1 MKPQI
6 NVVWFKRDLRL
17 EDHAALEEA
26 SKEKL
31 PVLLLFVF
39 EPSLWKDPHT
49 DLRHWRFLYESV
61 VDCYRQF
68 RERGAR
74 LYLFHR
80 ECEEVWMLLAEQFR
94 INTIY
99 SYEETGLEI
108 TYRRD
113 RQLARW
119 FTDREIRWVEFPCN
133 GVQRRCLN
141 RDGWDKKWKAQVRQS
156 QHRVDWSEW
165 AGVALDSA
173 WYAEHKGPELPIGVN
188 QSHSSFQP
196 GGAKQAQS
204 ALHQFLQGG
213 GHGYSRHISKPL
225 TSPLHT
231 SRLSPYLAYG
241 CLSMRQVWQALQQVQ
256 HPRNSFRAFE
266 SRLHW
271 HCHFIQKF
279 ETQPNIE
286 FTDLN
291 PGYCSFPWQND
302 EQHLQA
308 WQNGQTGIPLADACM
323 RCVAV
328 TGFLNFRMRALLVS
342 CLTHL
347 LGLNWKLGVE
357 HLARYFLDF
366 EPGIHYPQF
375 QMQAGV
381 TGINTIRIYNPIKQA
396 LEHDAEGKF
405 IHQWVP
411 ELSEVPMPW
420 LAAPWELGWID
431 RKSMNITL
439 PTIYERPVVMPQV
452 AMARARQLFWSFRQ
466 SNEVRRH
473 REHILQTHVSS
484 PNARR
489 HQSRTKKSRFE
500 KDKLVQLEFEQVQEM
515 GRLST

>member
-1 MKPQI
+1 MKPLI

-17 EDHAALEEA
+17 EDHAALEQA
-26 SKEKL
+26 SRENL

-39 EPSLWKDPHT
+39 EPSLWKDRHT

-68 RERGAR
+68 RDRGVK

-80 ECEEVWMLLAEQFR
+80 ECEEVWMLLAEKFR
-94 INTIY
+94 INTVY

-113 RQLARW
+113 RRLARW
-119 FTDREIRWVEFPCN
+119 FADCEISWVEFPCN
-133 GVQRRCLN
+133 GIQRRRLN
-141 RDGWDKKWKAQVRQS
+141 RDGWDKQWKTQMS
-156 QHRVDWSEW
+156 QPQHQVDWSEW
-165 AGVALDSA
+165 HGVELDSR
-173 WYAEHKGPELPIGVN
+173 WYAEQKGPQLPIGVN
-188 QSHSSFQP
+188 QKHSNFQM
-196 GGAKQAQS
+196 GGEEQAQL
-204 ALHQFLQGG
+204 ALHQFLKGG
-213 GHGYSRHISKPL
+213 GYGYSRHISKPL
-225 TSPLHT
+225 TSPLNT

-241 CLSMRQVWQALQQVQ
+241 CLSMRQIWHALQQVQ
-256 HPRNSFRAFE
+256 RPRNSFRAFGY
-266 SRLHW
+266 RLHW

-291 PGYCSFPWQND
+291 PGYLSFPWQND
-302 EQHLQA
+302 EQHLLA
-308 WQNGQTGIPLADACM
+308 WQDGRTGIPLVDACM
-323 RCVAV
+323 RCVAQ

-347 LGLNWKLGVE
+347 LRLNWKSGVE

-381 TGINTIRIYNPIKQA
+381 TGINTIRIYNPVKQA
-396 LEHDAEGKF
+396 LEHDAEGEF

-411 ELSEVPMPW
+411 ELAELPMPW

-431 RKSMNITL
+431 RKSMNIKL
-439 PTIYERPVVMPQV
+439 PITYETPIVLPEA
-452 AMARARQLFWSFRQ
+452 AMARARQLFWSFKQ
-466 SNEVRRH
+466 SNEVRRY
-473 REHILQTHVSS
+473 REQILQKHVSS
-484 PNARR
+484 SNSAR
-489 HQSRTKKSRFE
+489 HHSRTKKFRIPKDKSVQQEFE
-500 KDKLVQLEFEQVQEM
+500 KMQEM
-515 GRLST
+515 

>member
-26 SKEKL
+26 SKENW

-119 FTDREIRWVEFPCN
+119 FTDREIRWVEFPC
-133 GVQRRCLN
+133 
-141 RDGWDKKWKAQVRQS
+141 
-156 QHRVDWSEW
+156 
-165 AGVALDSA
+165 
-173 WYAEHKGPELPIGVN
+173 KGPKLPIGVN

-196 GGAKQAQS
+196 GGAKQAQF

-291 PGYCSFPWQND
+291 PGYRNFPWQND

-308 WQNGQTGIPLADACM
+308 WRNGQTGIPLVDACM
-323 RCVAV
+323 RCVAA

-347 LGLNWKLGVE
+347 LSLNWKLGVE

-381 TGINTIRIYNPIKQA
+381 TGINTIRN
-396 LEHDAEGKF
+396 
-405 IHQWVP
+405 
-411 ELSEVPMPW
+411 
-420 LAAPWELGWID
+420 
-431 RKSMNITL
+431 
-439 PTIYERPVVMPQV
+439 
-452 AMARARQLFWSFRQ
+452 
-466 SNEVRRH
+466 
-473 REHILQTHVSS
+473 
-484 PNARR
+484 
-489 HQSRTKKSRFE
+489 
-500 KDKLVQLEFEQVQEM
+500 
-515 GRLST
+515 

>member
-68 RERGAR
+68 RERGTR

-141 RDGWDKKWKAQVRQS
+141 RDGWDKKWKAQMRQS

-165 AGVALDSA
+165 AGVDLDSA

-196 GGAKQAQS
+196 GGKKQAQF
-204 ALHQFLQGG
+204 ALSQFLQGG
-213 GHGYSRHISKPL
+213 GHGYSRHVSDPGQGRE
-225 TSPLHT
+225 TD
-231 SRLSPYLAYG
+231 
-241 CLSMRQVWQALQQVQ
+241 
-256 HPRNSFRAFE
+256 E
-266 SRLHW
+266 S
-271 HCHFIQKF
+271 
-279 ETQPNIE
+279 
-286 FTDLN
+286 
-291 PGYCSFPWQND
+291 
-302 EQHLQA
+302 
-308 WQNGQTGIPLADACM
+308 
-323 RCVAV
+323 
-328 TGFLNFRMRALLVS
+328 
-342 CLTHL
+342 
-347 LGLNWKLGVE
+347 
-357 HLARYFLDF
+357 
-366 EPGIHYPQF
+366 
-375 QMQAGV
+375 
-381 TGINTIRIYNPIKQA
+381 
-396 LEHDAEGKF
+396 
-405 IHQWVP
+405 
-411 ELSEVPMPW
+411 
-420 LAAPWELGWID
+420 
-431 RKSMNITL
+431 
-439 PTIYERPVVMPQV
+439 
-452 AMARARQLFWSFRQ
+452 
-466 SNEVRRH
+466 
-473 REHILQTHVSS
+473 
-484 PNARR
+484 ARR
-489 HQSRTKKSRFE
+489 HGHGGCR
-500 KDKLVQLEFEQVQEM
+500 LV
-515 GRLST
+515 